1 MKCHRKVCVVC
12 KVALAVLAVSSLSA
26 SAAEFKATV
35 SSRTPEKTESF
46 PISVK
51 GSKSRLDRT
60 IDGRQ
65 TVIIVDQERDTVQ
78 VLDVPERKYAQFPL
92 VSFPAGLLG
101 SLPSI
106 IAVMAAQP
114 GVETKLLGTET
125 VSGYSCEKFAIVSKD
140 DPTFTFITYWVSQ
153 KLNFPLKIDVNGG
166 TDVELTKIQEG
177 PVEDTVFQVPSGY
190 TLAEAPEPP
199 MPDWVRD
206 VPAALVVKPPY
217 QRRMSAGEIIRV
229 KVEAGKEIKVSE
241 EGETENQTDAQVTA
255 VPFRGGKP
263 TQDPSYTT
271 SSASKGIVGTSTFSD
286 TPQEADEIVVRVNK
300 GVVLIGV
307 KQEGPVE
314 ESAVQVPSGSTGT
327 PGRLMPVE
335 QWQILSAPVV
345 RPPHKQRM
353 SVGEI
358 IRVKVEAGKKIV
370 VSSHSEGNEGAVFTA
385 APFRDAKPIQ
395 DPQSK
400 KYVTKLI
407 AADPDV
413 IMPDGFAQTPQE
425 ADEIVIRVD
434 QGVVLIEVE
443 QEAAD

>member
-1 MKCHRKVCVVC
+1 MSRTERTFSFCRA
-12 KVALAVLAVSSLSA
+12 ALATFIFFGTASLSA

-35 SSRTPEKTESF
+35 SYRTPEKAESF
-46 PISVK
+46 PLSVK
-51 GSKSRLDRT
+51 GLKSRMDRSV
-60 IDGRQ
+60 DGRE
-65 TVIIVDQERDTVQ
+65 TVIIVDQERGTVQ
-78 VLDVPERKYAQFPL
+78 GLDVQERKYAQFPL
-92 VSFPAGLLG
+92 VSFQAGFLL
-101 SLPSI
+101 SMPSI
-106 IAVMAAQP
+106 IAGTAAQS
-114 GVETKLLGTET
+114 GMETKPLGTEM

-286 TPQEADEIVVRVNK
+286 TPQEADEIVV
-300 GVVLIGV
+300 
-307 KQEGPVE
+307 
-314 ESAVQVPSGSTGT
+314 
-327 PGRLMPVE
+327 
-335 QWQILSAPVV
+335 
-345 RPPHKQRM
+345 
-353 SVGEI
+353 
-358 IRVKVEAGKKIV
+358 
-370 VSSHSEGNEGAVFTA
+370 SSHSEGNEGAVFTA
-385 APFRDAKPIQ
+385 APFRGGKPIQ